1 MRSRPGE
8 AMTMERL
15 DEFHEEVG
23 AQGIADPREAGHAR
37 RRHPSAK
44 EYVRIGI
51 ILVVLTTLEVW
62 TSYSGLPHGLLIGM
76 LFGLALVKFVLVVL
90 WYMHLRFDDAR
101 YSRFFIMG
109 AAGAGILF
117 LVVLLL
123 LRAFA
128 G

>member
-1 MRSRPGE
+1 MQE
-8 AMTMERL
+8 L
-15 DEFHEEVG
+15 DRFHEEAG
-23 AQGIADPREAGHAR
+23 ARGQSDPREAGHAR
-37 RRHPSAK
+37 HTHPSAK

-123 LRAFA
+123 LKAFA

>member
-1 MRSRPGE
+1 
-8 AMTMERL
+8 MTMEGL
-15 DEFHEEVG
+15 DEFQEEIG
-23 AQGIADPREAGHAR
+23 EEGLADPREAGHAR

-44 EYVRIGI
+44 EYVRIGV

-62 TSYSGLPHGLLIGM
+62 TSYSGLPHGLMITM
-76 LFGLALVKFVLVVL
+76 LFGLAFVKFVLVVL

-123 LRAFA
+123 LKAFA
-128 G
+128 R

>member
-1 MRSRPGE
+1 
-8 AMTMERL
+8 MEGL
-15 DEFHEEVG
+15 DEVHGEVG
-23 AQGIADPREAGHAR
+23 ARGAVDLAETGHAR
-37 RRHPSAK
+37 RRHPSPK
-44 EYVRIGI
+44 EYVRIGV

-90 WYMHLRFDDAR
+90 RYMHLRFDDAR

-123 LRAFA
+123 LKAFA
-128 G
+128 R